1 MERRLRVTDEWAY
14 KGFDKKQEVL
24 LMNMKKLTALFCAF
38 AMTFSLTACG
48 GAKETSDAAAVPE
61 SSKAAEGTADGGAD
75 TGESQASGDAITF
88 PLAETKEYSVFAILN
103 QEYDLQD
110 NISMQ
115 TVTEAANLKFNFQ
128 SVMGADLKEKR
139 NLVLASGE
147 YPDMFF
153 KAGFEANDLE
163 KYGKQGLFLPLEDMI
178 KQYAPNLSAR
188 LDEMDGWDYLT
199 SSDGHI
205 YSLPGIERQNGAM
218 TTYWINKRWMDNLGL
233 QEPKSLDELY
243 EVLKAFKEEDAN
255 GNGDPNDEIPLTATD
270 VVKPDL
276 LLAYFGI
283 PYDYGTKT
291 AVIDGELT
299 YIPTSETFKKYV
311 AYVAKLYQEGLLD
324 KNAFTQ
330 KHEQQGAIGQ
340 SGDVLGSFFDAG
352 AFLTVGRDNDDDY
365 IALTPFED
373 GLYPLGTGIFPGTMV
388 LTDTCKDPEVLIAW
402 ADQFYTE
409 EGGILTWLGI
419 EGKTWQMDEDGN
431 WEWIVGQG
439 YGDDIATVRSSSTIQ
454 GAAYHPSIQSDFWF
468 DKMSEKVDPD
478 EVYLNGEKAKV
489 AAKGAVP
496 LPMMRYSDGD
506 AKTISTI
513 KPDIDAYIDQYVA
526 QVATGE
532 LNLEDSWDE
541 YVATVGNMGGGQLEE
556 IYKNTYKE
564 AIGK

>member
-1 MERRLRVTDEWAY
+1 M
-14 KGFDKKQEVL
+14 K
-24 LMNMKKLTALFCAF
+24 MKKLTALLCAA
-38 AMTFSLTACG
+38 AMVVSLAGCG
-48 GAKETSDAAAVPE
+48 AAKETSDAGAAPE
-61 SSKAAEGTADGGAD
+61 SSKAAEGTAEEAAQA
-75 TGESQASGDAITF
+75 GESQTSGDSLTF
-88 PLAETKEYSVFAILN
+88 PLAETKEYSVFAIMN
-103 QEYDLQD
+103 GEYDLQD
-110 NISMQ
+110 NITMQ
-115 TVTEAANLKFNFQ
+115 TVTENANLKFDFQ

-153 KAGFEANDLE
+153 KAGFVANDIE
-163 KYGKQGLFLPLEDMI
+163 KYGKQGLFVPLEDLI
-178 KQYAPNLSAR
+178 KKYAPNLSAR
-188 LDEMDGWDYLT
+188 LDETNGWDYIT

-205 YSLPGIERQNGAM
+205 YSLPDIERQNGAM
-218 TTYWINKRWMDNLGL
+218 TTYWINKKWMDRLGL

-243 EVLKAFKEEDAN
+243 EVLKAFKNEDAN

-299 YIPTSETFKKYV
+299 YIPTSDTFKEYV

-373 GLYPLGTGIFPGTMV
+373 GMYPLNTGITPGTMV
-388 LTDTCKDPEVLIAW
+388 LTDTCENPEILVAW

-409 EGGILTWLGI
+409 EGGIVAWLGI
-419 EGKTWQMDEDGN
+419 EGKTWKLDADGN

-439 YGDDIATVRSSSTIQ
+439 YGDDIAAVRSSSTIQ
-454 GAAYHPSIQSDFWF
+454 GAAFHPSIQPDFWF

-478 EVYLNGEKAKV
+478 EVYLNGERAKV

-496 LPMMRYSDGD
+496 LPMMYYSDAD

-532 LNLEDSWDE
+532 LTLEDSWEE
-541 YVATVGNMGGGQLEE
+541 YVATVGNMGGNQLAD
-556 IYKNTYKE
+556 IYKNTYNKS
-564 AIGK
+564 AGK

>member
-1 MERRLRVTDEWAY
+1 
-14 KGFDKKQEVL
+14 
-24 LMNMKKLTALFCAF
+24 
-38 AMTFSLTACG
+38 
-48 GAKETSDAAAVPE
+48 
-61 SSKAAEGTADGGAD
+61 
-75 TGESQASGDAITF
+75 
-88 PLAETKEYSVFAILN
+88 
-103 QEYDLQD
+103 
-110 NISMQ
+110 MQ
-115 TVTEAANLKFNFQ
+115 TVTENANLKFDFQ

-153 KAGFEANDLE
+153 KAGFDANDLE
-163 KYGKQGLFLPLEDMI
+163 KYGKQGLFVPLEDLI

-188 LDEMDGWDYLT
+188 LDETNGWDYIT

-205 YSLPGIERQNGAM
+205 YSLPDIERQNGAM
-218 TTYWINKRWMDNLGL
+218 TTYWINKKWMDRLGL

-243 EVLKAFKEEDAN
+243 EVLKAFKNEDAN

-299 YIPTSETFKKYV
+299 YIPTSDTFKEYV

-373 GLYPLGTGIFPGTMV
+373 GMYPLNTGITPGTMV
-388 LTDTCKDPEVLIAW
+388 LTDTCENPEILVAW

-409 EGGILTWLGI
+409 EGGIVAWLGI
-419 EGKTWQMDEDGN
+419 EGKTWKLDADGN

-439 YGDDIATVRSSSTIQ
+439 YGDDIAAVRSSSTIQ
-454 GAAYHPSIQSDFWF
+454 GAAFHPSIQPDFWF

-478 EVYLNGEKAKV
+478 EVYLNGERAKV

-496 LPMMRYSDGD
+496 LPMMYYSDAD

-532 LNLEDSWDE
+532 LTLEDSWEE
-541 YVATVGNMGGGQLEE
+541 YVATVGNMGGNQLAD
-556 IYKNTYKE
+556 IYKNTYNKS
-564 AIGK
+564 AGK

>member
-1 MERRLRVTDEWAY
+1 M
-14 KGFDKKQEVL
+14 K
-24 LMNMKKLTALFCAF
+24 MKKLTALLCAA
-38 AMTFSLTACG
+38 AMVVSLAGCG
-48 GAKETSDAAAVPE
+48 AAKETSDAGAAPE
-61 SSKAAEGTADGGAD
+61 SSKAAEGTAEEAAQA
-75 TGESQASGDAITF
+75 GESQTSGDSLTF
-88 PLAETKEYSVFAILN
+88 PLAETKEYSVFAIMN
-103 QEYDLQD
+103 GEYDLQD
-110 NISMQ
+110 NITMQ
-115 TVTEAANLKFNFQ
+115 TVTENANLKFDFQ

-153 KAGFEANDLE
+153 KAGFDANDLE
-163 KYGKQGLFLPLEDMI
+163 KYGKQGLFVPLEDLI

-188 LDEMDGWDYLT
+188 LDETNGWDYIT

-205 YSLPGIERQNGAM
+205 YSLPDIERQNGAM
-218 TTYWINKRWMDNLGL
+218 TTYWINKKWMDRLGL

-243 EVLKAFKEEDAN
+243 EVLKAFKNEDAN

-299 YIPTSETFKKYV
+299 YIPTSDTFKEYV

-373 GLYPLGTGIFPGTMV
+373 GMYPLNTGITPGTMV
-388 LTDTCKDPEVLIAW
+388 LTDTCENPEILVAW

-409 EGGILTWLGI
+409 EGGIVAWLGI
-419 EGKTWQMDEDGN
+419 EGKTWKLDADGN

-439 YGDDIATVRSSSTIQ
+439 YGDDIAAVRSSSTIQ
-454 GAAYHPSIQSDFWF
+454 GAAFHPSIQPDFWF

-478 EVYLNGEKAKV
+478 EVYLNGERAKV

-496 LPMMRYSDGD
+496 LPMMYYSDAD

-532 LNLEDSWDE
+532 LTLEDSWEE
-541 YVATVGNMGGGQLEE
+541 YVATVGNMGGNQLAD
-556 IYKNTYKE
+556 IYKNTYNKS
-564 AIGK
+564 AGK

>member
-1 MERRLRVTDEWAY
+1 
-14 KGFDKKQEVL
+14 
-24 LMNMKKLTALFCAF
+24 MKMKNLTALLCAA
-38 AMTFSLTACG
+38 AMVVSLAGCG
-48 GAKETSDAAAVPE
+48 AAKETSDAGAAPE
-61 SSKAAEGTADGGAD
+61 SSKAAEGTAEEAAQA
-75 TGESQASGDAITF
+75 GESQTSGDSLTF
-88 PLAETKEYSVFAILN
+88 PLAETKEYSVFAIMN
-103 QEYDLQD
+103 GEYDLQD
-110 NISMQ
+110 NITMQ
-115 TVTEAANLKFNFQ
+115 TVTENANLKFDFQ

-153 KAGFEANDLE
+153 KAGFDANDLE
-163 KYGKQGLFLPLEDMI
+163 KYGKQGLFVPLEDLI

-188 LDEMDGWDYLT
+188 LDETNGWDYIT

-205 YSLPGIERQNGAM
+205 YSLPDIERQNGAM
-218 TTYWINKRWMDNLGL
+218 TTYWINKKWMDRLGL

-243 EVLKAFKEEDAN
+243 EVLKAFKNEDAN

-299 YIPTSETFKKYV
+299 YIPTSDTFKEYV

-373 GLYPLGTGIFPGTMV
+373 GMYPLNTGITPGTMV
-388 LTDTCKDPEVLIAW
+388 LTDTCENPEILVAW

-409 EGGILTWLGI
+409 EGGIVAWLGI
-419 EGKTWQMDEDGN
+419 EGKTWKLDADGN

-439 YGDDIATVRSSSTIQ
+439 YGDDIAAVRSSSTIQ
-454 GAAYHPSIQSDFWF
+454 GAAFHPSIQPDFWF

-478 EVYLNGEKAKV
+478 EVYLNGERAKV

-496 LPMMRYSDGD
+496 LPMMYYSDAD

-532 LNLEDSWDE
+532 LTLEDSWEE
-541 YVATVGNMGGGQLEE
+541 YVATVGNMGGNQLAD
-556 IYKNTYKE
+556 IYKNTYNKS
-564 AIGK
+564 AGK

>member
-1 MERRLRVTDEWAY
+1 M
-14 KGFDKKQEVL
+14 K
-24 LMNMKKLTALFCAF
+24 MKKLTALLCAA
-38 AMTFSLTACG
+38 AMVVSLAGCG
-48 GAKETSDAAAVPE
+48 AAKETSDAGAAPE
-61 SSKAAEGTADGGAD
+61 SSKAAEGTAEEAAQA
-75 TGESQASGDAITF
+75 GESQTSGDSLTF
-88 PLAETKEYSVFAILN
+88 PLAETKEYSVFAIMN
-103 QEYDLQD
+103 GEYDLQD
-110 NISMQ
+110 NITMQ
-115 TVTEAANLKFNFQ
+115 TVTENANLKFDFQ

-153 KAGFEANDLE
+153 KAGFDANDLE
-163 KYGKQGLFLPLEDMI
+163 KYGKQGLFVPLEDLI

-188 LDEMDGWDYLT
+188 LDETNGWDYIT

-205 YSLPGIERQNGAM
+205 YSLPDIERQNGAM
-218 TTYWINKRWMDNLGL
+218 TTYWINKKWMDRLGL

-243 EVLKAFKEEDAN
+243 EVLKAFKNEDAN

-299 YIPTSETFKKYV
+299 YIPTSDTFKEYV

-373 GLYPLGTGIFPGTMV
+373 GMYPLNTGITPGTMV
-388 LTDTCKDPEVLIAW
+388 LTDTCENPEILVAW

-409 EGGILTWLGI
+409 EGGIVAWLGI
-419 EGKTWQMDEDGN
+419 EGKTWKLDADGN

-439 YGDDIATVRSSSTIQ
+439 YGDDIAAVRSSSTIQ
-454 GAAYHPSIQSDFWF
+454 GPSFHPAGFL
-468 DKMSEKVDPD
+468 V
-478 EVYLNGEKAKV
+478 
-489 AAKGAVP
+489 
-496 LPMMRYSDGD
+496 
-506 AKTISTI
+506 
-513 KPDIDAYIDQYVA
+513 
-526 QVATGE
+526 
-532 LNLEDSWDE
+532 
-541 YVATVGNMGGGQLEE
+541 
-556 IYKNTYKE
+556 
-564 AIGK
+564 

>member
-1 MERRLRVTDEWAY
+1 M
-14 KGFDKKQEVL
+14 K
-24 LMNMKKLTALFCAF
+24 MKKLTALLCAA
-38 AMTFSLTACG
+38 AMVVSLAGCG
-48 GAKETSDAAAVPE
+48 AAKETSAAGAAPE
-61 SSKAAEGTADGGAD
+61 SSKAAEGTAEEAAQA
-75 TGESQASGDAITF
+75 GESQASGDSLTF
-88 PLAETKEYSVFAILN
+88 PLAEAKEYSVFAIMN
-103 QEYDLQD
+103 GEYDLQD
-110 NISMQ
+110 NITMQ
-115 TVTEAANLKFNFQ
+115 TVTENANLKFDFQ

-153 KAGFEANDLE
+153 KAGFDANDLE
-163 KYGKQGLFLPLEDMI
+163 KYGKQGLFVPLEDLI

-188 LDEMDGWDYLT
+188 LDETNGWDYIT

-205 YSLPGIERQNGAM
+205 YSLPDIERQNGAM
-218 TTYWINKRWMDNLGL
+218 TTYWINKKWMDRLGL

-243 EVLKAFKEEDAN
+243 EVLKAFKDEDAN
-255 GNGDPNDEIPLTATD
+255 GNGNPNDEIPLTATD

-299 YIPTSETFKKYV
+299 YIPTSDTFKEYV

-373 GLYPLGTGIFPGTMV
+373 GMYPLNTGITPGTMV
-388 LTDTCKDPEVLIAW
+388 LTDTCENPEILVAW

-409 EGGILTWLGI
+409 EGGIVAWLGI
-419 EGKTWQMDEDGN
+419 EGKTWQLDADGN

-439 YGDDIATVRSSSTIQ
+439 YGDDIAAVRSSSTIQ
-454 GAAYHPSIQSDFWF
+454 GAAFHPSIQPDFWF

-478 EVYLNGEKAKV
+478 EVYLNGERAKV

-496 LPMMRYSDGD
+496 LPMMYYSDAD

-532 LNLEDSWDE
+532 LTLEDSWEE
-541 YVATVGNMGGGQLEE
+541 YVATVGNMGGNQLAD
-556 IYKNTYKE
+556 IYKNTYNKS
-564 AIGK
+564 AGK

>member
-1 MERRLRVTDEWAY
+1 M
-14 KGFDKKQEVL
+14 K
-24 LMNMKKLTALFCAF
+24 MKKLTALLCAA
-38 AMTFSLTACG
+38 AMVVSLAGCG
-48 GAKETSDAAAVPE
+48 AAKETSDAGAAPE
-61 SSKAAEGTADGGAD
+61 SSKAAEGTAEEAAQA
-75 TGESQASGDAITF
+75 GESQTSGDSLTF
-88 PLAETKEYSVFAILN
+88 PLAETKEYSVFAIMN
-103 QEYDLQD
+103 GEYDLQD
-110 NISMQ
+110 NITMQ
-115 TVTEAANLKFNFQ
+115 TVTENANLKFDFQ

-153 KAGFEANDLE
+153 KAGFDANDLE
-163 KYGKQGLFLPLEDMI
+163 KYGKQGLFVPLEDLI

-188 LDEMDGWDYLT
+188 LDETNGWDYIT

-205 YSLPGIERQNGAM
+205 YSLPDIERQNGAM
-218 TTYWINKRWMDNLGL
+218 TTYWINKKWMDRLGL

-243 EVLKAFKEEDAN
+243 EVLKAFKNEDAN

-299 YIPTSETFKKYV
+299 YIPTSDTFKEYV

-330 KHEQQGAIGQ
+330 KHEPQGAIGQ

-373 GLYPLGTGIFPGTMV
+373 GMYPLNTGITPGTMV
-388 LTDTCKDPEVLIAW
+388 LTDTCENPEILVAW

-409 EGGILTWLGI
+409 EGGIVAWLGI
-419 EGKTWQMDEDGN
+419 EGKTWKLDADGN

-439 YGDDIATVRSSSTIQ
+439 YGDDIAAVRSSSTIQ
-454 GAAYHPSIQSDFWF
+454 GAAFHPSIQPDFWF

-478 EVYLNGEKAKV
+478 EVYLNGERAKV

-496 LPMMRYSDGD
+496 LPMMYYSDAD

-532 LNLEDSWDE
+532 LTLEDSWEE
-541 YVATVGNMGGGQLEE
+541 YVATVGNMGGNQLAD
-556 IYKNTYKE
+556 IYKNTYNKS
-564 AIGK
+564 AGK

>member
-1 MERRLRVTDEWAY
+1 M
-14 KGFDKKQEVL
+14 K
-24 LMNMKKLTALFCAF
+24 MKKLTALLCAA
-38 AMTFSLTACG
+38 AMVVSLTGCG
-48 GAKETSDAAAVPE
+48 AAKETSDAGVTPE
-61 SSKAAEGTADGGAD
+61 SSKAADGTAEEAAQA
-75 TGESQASGDAITF
+75 GESQASGDSLTF
-88 PLAETKEYSVFAILN
+88 PLAETKEYSVFAIMN
-103 QEYDLQD
+103 GEYDLQD
-110 NISMQ
+110 NITMQ
-115 TVTEAANLKFNFQ
+115 TVTENANLKFDFQ

-153 KAGFEANDLE
+153 KAGFDANDLE
-163 KYGKQGLFLPLEDMI
+163 KYGKQGLFVPLEDLI

-188 LDEMDGWDYLT
+188 LDETNGWDYIT

-205 YSLPGIERQNGAM
+205 YSLPDIERQNGAM
-218 TTYWINKRWMDNLGL
+218 TTYWINKKWMDRLGL

-243 EVLKAFKEEDAN
+243 EVLKAFKDEDAN

-299 YIPTSETFKKYV
+299 YIPTSDIFKEYV

-373 GLYPLGTGIFPGTMV
+373 GIYPLNTGITPGTMV
-388 LTDTCKDPEVLIAW
+388 LTDTCENPEILVAW

-409 EGGILTWLGI
+409 EGGIVAWLGI
-419 EGKTWQMDEDGN
+419 EGKTWKLDADGN

-439 YGDDIATVRSSSTIQ
+439 YGDDIAAVRSSSTIQ
-454 GAAYHPSIQSDFWF
+454 GAAFHPSIQPDFWF

-478 EVYLNGEKAKV
+478 EVYLNGERAKV

-496 LPMMRYSDGD
+496 LPMMYYSDAD

-532 LNLEDSWDE
+532 LTLEDSWEE
-541 YVATVGNMGGGQLEE
+541 YVATVGNMGGNQLAD
-556 IYKNTYKE
+556 IYKNTYNKS
-564 AIGK
+564 AGK